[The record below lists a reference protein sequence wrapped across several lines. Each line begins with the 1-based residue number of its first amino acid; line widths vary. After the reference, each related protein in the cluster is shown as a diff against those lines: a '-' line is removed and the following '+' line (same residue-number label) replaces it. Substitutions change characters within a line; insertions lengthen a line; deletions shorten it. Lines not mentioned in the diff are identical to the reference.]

1 MGILGMMAAGGAVGL
16 ADASNKQVAAQQQME
31 MEGMRADRVDQ
42 REALRQQYLER
53 NFNTQRQDQK
63 DMAKAQMQ
71 TEELKYNRNRADK
84 LTDAEMTHKQKLELT
99 GMAESG
105 KDRRSA
111 ASIAAANKRAADRMA
126 ATGGGGA
133 AGGGGGARSSQGKL
147 IEDMI
152 SMGIAKDPTEAYNL
166 ATRSDVLRAALQ
178 NPLAQISS
186 DTLIDEVSK
195 LVEGLGPTRRGGG
208 LLTGGNV
215 PSVPEI
221 SFALDPKTGKLV
233 PNGR

>member
-53 NFNTQRQDQK
+53 NFNIERQDRK

-71 TEELKYNRNRADK
+71 MEELKYNRNRADK
-84 LTDAEMTHKQKLELT
+84 LTDAEMTHKQKLELE
-99 GMAESG
+99 GMKESG
-105 KDRRSA
+105 RDRRSA

-133 AGGGGGARSSQGKL
+133 AGGGGARSSQGKL

-208 LLTGGNV
+208 LLTGGNA

>member
-1 MGILGMMAAGGAVGL
+1 MGILGMIVAGGAVGL

-31 MEGMRADRVDQ
+31 LEGMRADRVDQ

-53 NFNTQRQDQK
+53 NFNTQRQDRK

-71 TEELKYNRNRADK
+71 MEELKYNRNRADK
-84 LTDAEMTHKQKLELT
+84 LTDAEMTHKQKLELE
-99 GMAESG
+99 GLKESG
-105 KDRRSA
+105 RDRRSA

-126 ATGGGGA
+126 ATGGGA
-133 AGGGGGARSSQGKL
+133 AGGGGARSSQGKL

-208 LLTGGNV
+208 LLTGGNA

-221 SFALDPKTGKLV
+221 SFTLDPKTGKLV

>member
-1 MGILGMMAAGGAVGL
+1 MGILGMMAAGGVVGL

-71 TEELKYNRNRADK
+71 MEELKYKRNRADK

-111 ASIAAANKRAADRMA
+111 ASIAAANKRAADRKA
-126 ATGGGGA
+126 ATGGGA
-133 AGGGGGARSSQGKL
+133 AGVGGARSSQGKL

-195 LVEGLGPTRRGGG
+195 LVEGLGPTRGGGG
-208 LLTGGNV
+208 LLTGGNA

>member
-1 MGILGMMAAGGAVGL
+1 MGILGMIVAGGAVGL

-31 MEGMRADRVDQ
+31 LEGMRADRIDQ

-53 NFNTQRQDQK
+53 NFNTQRQDRK

-71 TEELKYNRNRADK
+71 MEELKYNRNRADK
-84 LTDAEMTHKQKLELT
+84 LTDAEMTHKQKLELE
-99 GMAESG
+99 GLKESG
-105 KDRRSA
+105 RDRRSA

-126 ATGGGGA
+126 ATGGGA
-133 AGGGGGARSSQGKL
+133 AGGGGARSSQGKL

-208 LLTGGNV
+208 LLTGGNA

-221 SFALDPKTGKLV
+221 SFTLDPKTGKLV

>member
-53 NFNTQRQDQK
+53 NFNIERQDRK

-71 TEELKYNRNRADK
+71 MEELKYNRNRNDK
-84 LTDAEMTHKQKLELT
+84 LTDAEMTHKQKLELE
-99 GMAESG
+99 GMKESG
-105 KDRRSA
+105 RDRRSA

-133 AGGGGGARSSQGKL
+133 AGGGGARSSQGKL

-152 SMGIAKDPTEAYNL
+152 AMGLAKDATEAYNL
-166 ATRSDVLRAALQ
+166 ATRSDLLRVALQ
-178 NPLAQISS
+178 NPMALSADTIIS
-186 DTLIDEVSK
+186 EVGK
-195 LVEGLGPTRRGGG
+195 LVEGLGPTRGGG
-208 LLTGGNV
+208 GILTGGNA
-215 PSVPEI
+215 SVPE
-221 SFALDPKTGKLV
+221 FGWELDPKTGKLT

>member
-1 MGILGMMAAGGAVGL
+1 MGILGLIAAGGAVGL
-16 ADASNKQVAAQQQME
+16 ADASNKQVAVQQQME
-31 MEGMRADRVDQ
+31 LEDRRANRTDQ

-53 NFNTQRQDQK
+53 NFNTQRQDRK

-71 TEELKYNRNRADK
+71 MEELKYNRNRADK
-84 LTDAEMTHKQKLELT
+84 LTDAEMTHKQKLELE
-99 GMAESG
+99 GLKESG
-105 KDRRSA
+105 RDRRSA

-126 ATGGGGA
+126 ATGGGA
-133 AGGGGGARSSQGKL
+133 AGGGGARSSQGKL

-208 LLTGGNV
+208 LLTGGNA

>member
-1 MGILGMMAAGGAVGL
+1 MMAAGGAVGL

-71 TEELKYNRNRADK
+71 MEELKYKRNRADK

-126 ATGGGGA
+126 ATGGGA
-133 AGGGGGARSSQGKL
+133 AGVGGARSSQGKL

-195 LVEGLGPTRRGGG
+195 LVEGLGPTRGGGG
-208 LLTGGNV
+208 LLTGGNA

>member
-71 TEELKYNRNRADK
+71 MEELKYKRNRADK

-126 ATGGGGA
+126 ATGGGA
-133 AGGGGGARSSQGKL
+133 AGVGGARSSQGKL

-195 LVEGLGPTRRGGG
+195 LVEGLGPTRGGGG
-208 LLTGGNV
+208 LLTGGNA

>member
-53 NFNTQRQDQK
+53 NFNIERQDRK

-71 TEELKYNRNRADK
+71 MEELKYNRNRADK
-84 LTDAEMTHKQKLELT
+84 LTDAEMTHKQKLELE
-99 GMAESG
+99 GMKESG
-105 KDRRSA
+105 RDRRSA

-133 AGGGGGARSSQGKL
+133 AGGGGARSSQGKL

-195 LVEGLGPTRRGGG
+195 LVEGLGPTRGGGG
-208 LLTGGNV
+208 LLTGGK
-215 PSVPEI
+215 PAVPEV
-221 SFALDPKTGKLV
+221 SFELDPKTGKLV